1 LYKRIVLK
9 IKEADIS
16 EALTLSQGRH
26 TIDIIRPR
34 ITRLTA
40 VAERAVSPVP
50 EEGEEEEEESDSR
63 VLFRWPE
70 EEGKSKGKG
79 KKRE

>member
-1 LYKRIVLK
+1 M
-9 IKEADIS
+9 S
-16 EALTLSQGRH
+16 EPSTLSQGRH
-26 TIDIIRPR
+26 ATDVVRPR

-40 VAERAVSPVP
+40 VAEHAVSSAP
-50 EEGEEEEEESDSR
+50 EEEEEEEESDSR

-79 KKRE
+79 KGKGKKRE

>member
-1 LYKRIVLK
+1 M
-9 IKEADIS
+9 S
-16 EALTLSQGRH
+16 EASTLSQGRH
-26 TIDIIRPR
+26 AIDIVRPR

-40 VAERAVSPVP
+40 AAERAVSPAP
-50 EEGEEEEEESDSR
+50 EEEEEESDSR